1 MGLISQF
8 QPFAAILFKRIF
20 HIQCNSSKYLLLIRS
35 EIWPLSISSYMK
47 KKKKAD
53 KTDFE
58 EAYYVTVTFADHW
71 ALSQYGITLVL
82 SVRTHKFCSWCGRE
96 SPLQVLAGR
105 AAGNRGASSFPAI
118 LQACASRDS
127 KGYFLSSSLN
137 PAVRSRSIKVDIP
150 GLVFSL
156 STEQHR
162 G

>member
-20 HIQCNSSKYLLLIRS
+20 HIQCNSSKYLLIRS
-35 EIWPLSISSYMK
+35 EIWPLSISSYM
-47 KKKKAD
+47 KKKAD

-82 SVRTHKFCSWCGRE
+82 SARTHKFCSWRGIE

-118 LQACASRDS
+118 LQTCASRDT

-156 STEQHR
+156 STWER
-162 G
+162 EA